1 MNAVHFRIMFNHF
14 VLMTATTK
22 TIRIVR
28 FPHQDLNPG
37 LIDYEGIL
45 LNPEM

>member
-1 MNAVHFRIMFNHF
+1 MVQPFCFDDR
-14 VLMTATTK
+14 TTTK
-22 TIRIVR
+22 TISIVR

-37 LIDYEGIL
+37 LLDYEGIL